1 MSELAPER
9 RSSQRTSSYR
19 AKKKLKSQF
28 EASDNSSDQERSG
41 KASNDKKSPNKEG
54 SDESMDESAVNGEG
68 EMEIDDRD
76 QGEEEEE
83 EEDDDD
89 EEDETDS
96 KPQESRGAIQTRN
109 RTIDYSMKQSRKG
122 TAASRRKKYPVTRP
136 KNKKDSYYKE
146 EEEDGMVLDKS
157 GKEKNSGSKKSGKED
172 GMVLDKS
179 GKEDGM
185 VLDKSGKEDGMVLD
199 KSGKEDGMVLDKSGK
214 EDGMVLDKSG
224 KEDGMVLDKSG
235 KEKNSGS
242 KGIDIQ
248 PVASFLYRPGVPLP
262 NLAPYIQN
270 FIEIRVA
277 AEYLSKGNK
286 YFQKRSFWGN
296 ENYTSDS
303 DIVCIVH
310 HSGLMKIE
318 DFPPNRVE
326 GISVY
331 CRVTRPRNNYA
342 SSAKHGLKSRKCQ
355 IFSGHSIKPESI
367 KTLEDLGSREELIEM
382 AARMPSIVSKKR
394 EKSKRIFNNFRYIPE
409 QAMVFNLSLEPC
421 FEYSLAA
428 LGDQGMDPSDWAS
441 FRLKDHILYLETD
454 SERYE
459 IAREADN
466 PLDTE
471 ESSLFKEFETF
482 RISKVIDPLSKDNE
496 WVEGQ
501 PVPLDSEHVEILKE
515 GVDWEQIQFGNSSI
529 GNKYNLEIR
538 RLGTNTIWKF
548 VDWEQIQFGNSSIG
562 NKYNLEIRL
571 SRWRI
576 VNSFME

>member
-157 GKEKNSGSKKSGKED
+157 GKEKNSGSKS
-172 GMVLDKS
+172 
-179 GKEDGM
+179 
-185 VLDKSGKEDGMVLD
+185 
-199 KSGKEDGMVLDKSGK
+199 
-214 EDGMVLDKSG
+214 
-224 KEDGMVLDKSG
+224 
-235 KEKNSGS
+235 
-242 KGIDIQ
+242 IDIQ

-529 GNKYNLEIR
+529 KVENNELIHGITNYKYYDVKVITAES
-538 RLGTNTIWKF
+538 
-548 VDWEQIQFGNSSIG
+548 V
-562 NKYNLEIRL
+562 
-571 SRWRI
+571 
-576 VNSFME
+576 